1 LTDYVL
7 PLGTGNSWTYQIDGD
22 PQNSF
27 TETVLPPFEINDS
40 GLINVDTKPVESD
53 SVASPTTIFYQ
64 SDQNTPFSNVIIARE
79 TVNGDVFTYV
89 QPMGV
94 TYSDFGTLNVPQSLM
109 QSGDLIYQVGGM
121 GNTIAGV
128 TYVITATV
136 RAVDES
142 VTVPAGTFAAIRVE
156 ADIQISDNL
165 SGLDYLN
172 SNLRMYWFVQGLG
185 IVKKTVTMG
194 GVTTTTELVSFVV
207 DVDGDGVR
215 EGDNCPNDP
224 NPNQTD
230 TDNDGMG
237 DVCDD
242 DDDNDGTP
250 DVDDAFP
257 LNAAEDTDTDG
268 DGIGNN
274 ADTDDD
280 NDGMPDG
287 FETAAG
293 FNPLDP
299 TDAAGDADGDGFT
312 NLEEFRRGTDPQNP
326 ADFPI
331 VPVSI
336 FILLGGDEE

>member
-1 LTDYVL
+1 
-7 PLGTGNSWTYQIDGD
+7 
-22 PQNSF
+22 
-27 TETVLPPFEINDS
+27 
-40 GLINVDTKPVESD
+40 
-53 SVASPTTIFYQ
+53 
-64 SDQNTPFSNVIIARE
+64 
-79 TVNGDVFTYV
+79 
-89 QPMGV
+89 
-94 TYSDFGTLNVPQSLM
+94 
-109 QSGDLIYQVGGM
+109 M

-172 SNLRMYWFVQGLG
+172 SNLRMYWFVQGIG
-185 IVKKTVTMG
+185 IVKKMVTIN
-194 GVTTTTELVSFVV
+194 GVATTTELVSFVV
-207 DVDGDGVR
+207 DFDGDGVR
-215 EGDNCPNDP
+215 EGDNCPNDA
-224 NPNQTD
+224 NPNQVD

-242 DDDNDGTP
+242 DDDGDGTL

-268 DGIGNN
+268 DGIGNNADTDDDGDGVPDHQDAFPNDPNESADTDGDGTGDNADLDDDNDTVPDLDDAFPLDPDESIDTDNDGIGNN

-312 NLEEFRRGTDPQNP
+312 NLEEFQADTDPQNA
-326 ADFPI
+326 ADFPVVRK
-331 VPVSI
+331 VPAAI
-336 FILLGGDEE
+336 NTILLGEDEE